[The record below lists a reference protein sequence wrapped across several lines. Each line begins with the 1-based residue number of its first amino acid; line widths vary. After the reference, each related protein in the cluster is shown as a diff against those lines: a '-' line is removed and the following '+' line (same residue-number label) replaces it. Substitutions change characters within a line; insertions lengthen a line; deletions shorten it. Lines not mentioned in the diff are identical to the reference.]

1 MDKARIKQIE
11 KEQLVSI
18 DNVIFEPM
26 PKKPFP
32 RDKHIYEYT
41 NAEFE
46 KDFIQLDKV
55 ITRTCLV
62 VISLCIMGMIYVIR

>member
-1 MDKARIKQIE
+1 MDKARIKQIK

-26 PKKPFP
+26 P
-32 RDKHIYEYT
+32 RDKYIYEYT

-46 KDFIQLDKV
+46 KDFIHLDKIIIRGSLSV
-55 ITRTCLV
+55 IFLTLT
-62 VISLCIMGMIYVIR
+62 GMIYSIYLM

>member
-26 PKKPFP
+26 PKQPVP

-46 KDFIQLDKV
+46 KDFIELDKV